1 MVISKKPLQIILAI
15 AMALMPFVNHAN
27 SSKDSI
33 KVVAHT
39 ATNTTEATTEEAHGH
54 GEPKDLLD
62 YVELLAQKNILNIF
76 REVITVILGNQFVF

>member
-33 KVVAHT
+33 KVVAHS
-39 ATNTTEATTEEAHGH
+39 ATNTTEATPEEAHGH
-54 GEPKDLLD
+54 GEPKDLKSKINA
-62 YVELLAQKNILNIF
+62 YIAHHV
-76 REVITVILGNQFVF
+76 